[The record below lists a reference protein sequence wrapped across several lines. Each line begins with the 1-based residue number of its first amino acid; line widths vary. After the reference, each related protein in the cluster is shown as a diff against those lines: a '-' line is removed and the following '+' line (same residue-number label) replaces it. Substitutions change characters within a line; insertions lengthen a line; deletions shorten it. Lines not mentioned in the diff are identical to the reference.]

1 MLKTL
6 YQQIKQYRT
15 AALLTPGFTALEVLM
30 DVLIPY
36 VTASLIDKGIN
47 AGDMENVYF
56 YGAIMMGMALLSL
69 VFGILGGRCSAYAS
83 TGFAANLRA
92 AMYRNIQRM
101 AFSDIDK
108 YATSGLI
115 TRMTTDVNALQSA
128 FQQIMGISVRAPFK
142 LLLSILMCL
151 VIDAR
156 LSLIFLI
163 ALVILSFS
171 LYHIISRVAR
181 LFQQV
186 FVKYDDLN
194 QSVQENITG
203 IRLVKAF
210 VREDY
215 ENAKFAKAAEN
226 LYKLYVKAESLM
238 AWNHP
243 IMNMVVYGCII
254 ALSWMGAHYIVEGT
268 LTTGELT
275 SLFTY
280 VMSILMSLMML
291 SMVFVMLTQS
301 AASAK
306 RVAEIIEE
314 EPDIVNPANGIT
326 TIPDGSIEF
335 RQVRFDYKS
344 KVEGRR
350 SKVEGQR
357 PKDEGRSSLLV
368 PPSSHHSSLLA
379 PPSSQSPLS
388 EGEGSGVR
396 LPHKRSALYNIT
408 FSIKSG
414 ETIGVIGGTGSGK
427 STLVN
432 LISRLYD
439 PREGEV
445 CVGGH
450 NVKDYDLT
458 ALRHAVSVVLQ
469 QNILFSGTVLDNLRW
484 GNPDATLEECRY
496 ACQMAQADEFV
507 SQMPEGYD
515 TQIEQGGT
523 NVSGGQ
529 KQRLCIARALLKHP
543 KILVLDDST
552 SACDTAT
559 DAKIREAIHHQLPEM
574 TKIIIA
580 QRILSVRDCD
590 RILVLDNGVVT
601 GFDTHD
607 NLLKTNTL
615 YQEINAIQH
624 EDGGDFDD
632 KSLTPDPSLSE
643 RGGTRKEERGARN
656 EERLRVGERSSGMGG
671 ATFDLRPLK

>member
-6 YQQIKQYRT
+6 VKQIGEYRL
-15 AALLTPGFTALEVLM
+15 ASILTPIWTALEVSM

-36 VTASLIDKGIN
+36 VTASLIDKGIT
-47 AGDMENVYF
+47 AGNMQNVYF
-56 YGAIMMGMALLSL
+56 YGTIMLGMAMMSM

-83 TGFAANLRA
+83 TGFAANLRS
-92 AMYRNIQRM
+92 AMYRNIQRL

-108 YATSGLI
+108 YALSGLI

-128 FQQIMGISVRAPFK
+128 FQQILGVSVRAPFK
-142 LLLSILMCL
+142 LVLSILMCL

-156 LSLIFLI
+156 LSLVFLV
-163 ALVILSFS
+163 ALLILSFS
-171 LYHIISRVAR
+171 LYHIISRVAK

-186 FVKYDDLN
+186 FVKYDELN
-194 QSVQENITG
+194 QSVQENVSA

-215 ENAKFAKAAEN
+215 ENEKFARAADN

-254 ALSWMGAHYIVEGT
+254 ALSWLGAHYIVEGT

-314 EPDIVNPANGIT
+314 EPDIVNPEQPVYEIA
-326 TIPDGSIEF
+326 DGSVAF
-335 RQVRFDYKS
+335 RGVRFDYARPTPGKS
-344 KVEGRR
+344 R
-350 SKVEGQR
+350 
-357 PKDEGRSSLLV
+357 
-368 PPSSHHSSLLA
+368 
-379 PPSSQSPLS
+379 
-388 EGEGSGVR
+388 
-396 LPHKRSALYNIT
+396 RSALYNVS
-408 FSIKSG
+408 FDIKSG

-427 STLVN
+427 SSLVN
-432 LISRLYD
+432 LVSRLYD
-439 PREGEV
+439 VTEGEV
-445 CVGGH
+445 LVGGR
-450 NVKDYDLT
+450 NVKEYDLT
-458 ALRHAVSVVLQ
+458 ALRNAVSVVLQ
-469 QNILFSGTVLDNLRW
+469 NNILFSGTILDNLRW
-484 GNPDATLEECRY
+484 GNGEATDEDCRR
-496 ACQMAQADEFV
+496 ACQMACADEFID
-507 SQMPEGYD
+507 QMPEGYH
-515 TQIEQGGT
+515 TRIEQGGT

-529 KQRLCIARALLKHP
+529 KQRLCIARALLKKP
-543 KILVLDDST
+543 QILVLDDST

-559 DAKIREAIHHQLPEM
+559 DAKIRKAIHTQLPDM

-580 QRILSVRDCD
+580 QRISSVEHCD
-590 RILVLDNGVVT
+590 RILVMDNGVVT

-607 NLLKTNTL
+607 NLLKTNAL
-615 YQEINAIQH
+615 YQEIYAIQ
-624 EDGGDFDD
+624 EADMGDFDQ
-632 KSLTPDPSLSE
+632 KGWNSESRQASLDGRVVTDE
-643 RGGTRKEERGARN
+643 RETKGGG
-656 EERLRVGERSSGMGG
+656 V
-671 ATFDLRPLK
+671 

>member
-15 AALLTPGFTALEVLM
+15 AALLTPAFTALEVLM

-56 YGAIMMGMALLSL
+56 YGAIMLGMAFLSL
-69 VFGILGGRCSAYAS
+69 AFGIIGGRFSAYAS
-83 TGFAANLRA
+83 TGFAANLRL
-92 AMYRNIQRM
+92 AMYQNIQRF

-115 TRMTTDVNALQSA
+115 TRMTTDVNSLQSA
-128 FQQIMGISVRAPFK
+128 FQQILGISVRAPFK
-142 LLLSILMCL
+142 LVLSILMCL

-156 LSLIFLI
+156 LSLIFLV
-163 ALVILSFS
+163 ALIILSFS

-186 FVKYDDLN
+186 FVKYDELN
-194 QSVQENITG
+194 QSVQENVTG

-215 ENAKFAKAAEN
+215 ENEKFARAAEN

-254 ALSWMGAHYIVEGT
+254 ALSWMGAHYIVDGT

-280 VMSILMSLMML
+280 IMSILMSLMML

-314 EPDIVNPANGIT
+314 EPDIVNPEHPVFEIA
-326 TIPDGSIEF
+326 DGSLEF
-335 RQVRFDYKS
+335 RNVRFDYVTNKD
-344 KVEGRR
+344 RR
-350 SKVEGQR
+350 SKVEG
-357 PKDEGRSSLLV
+357 
-368 PPSSHHSSLLA
+368 
-379 PPSSQSPLS
+379 
-388 EGEGSGVR
+388 
-396 LPHKRSALYNIT
+396 HKRSALFNIN
-408 FSIKSG
+408 FNIQSG
-414 ETIGVIGGTGSGK
+414 ETIGIIGGTGSGK
-427 STLVN
+427 STLIS

-439 PREGEV
+439 PTQGEV
-445 CVGGH
+445 FVGGH

-469 QNILFSGTVLDNLRW
+469 QNILFSGSVLDNLRW
-484 GNPDATLEECRY
+484 GNPDATLEECRK
-496 ACQMAQADEFV
+496 ACQMAQADDFV
-507 SQMPEGYD
+507 SAMPEGYD
-515 TQIEQGGT
+515 THIEQGGT

-543 KILVLDDST
+543 KILILDDST

-559 DAKIREAIHHQLPEM
+559 DAKIREAFHTQLPDM
-574 TKIIIA
+574 TKVIIA
-580 QRILSVRDCD
+580 QRILSVKDCD
-590 RILVLDNGVVT
+590 RILVMDNGVVT
-601 GFDTHD
+601 GFDTHE
-607 NLLKTNTL
+607 NLLKNNTL
-615 YQEINAIQH
+615 YQEINAIQN
-624 EDGGDFDD
+624 ENVGDFDEV
-632 KSLTPDPSLSE
+632 K
-643 RGGTRKEERGARN
+643 
-656 EERLRVGERSSGMGG
+656 GG
-671 ATFDLRPLK
+671 AA

>member
-1 MLKTL
+1 MIKTL
-6 YQQIKQYRT
+6 YQQIRQYRT
-15 AALLTPGFTALEVLM
+15 ASLLTPAFTALEVLM

-47 AGDMENVYF
+47 AGDMESVYF
-56 YGAIMMGMALLSL
+56 YGAVMMGMALLSL
-69 VFGILGGRCSAYAS
+69 VFGILGGRCSAYAA
-83 TGFAANLRA
+83 TGFAANLRS

-108 YATSGLI
+108 YATSGLV

-171 LYHIISRVAR
+171 LYHIISRVSR

-326 TIPDGSIEF
+326 TVPDGSIEF
-335 RQVRFDYKS
+335 RGVRFDYQS
-344 KVEGRR
+344 KDEGQR
-350 SKVEGQR
+350 SKV
-357 PKDEGRSSLLV
+357 
-368 PPSSHHSSLLA
+368 
-379 PPSSQSPLS
+379 SPL
-388 EGEGSGVR
+388 

-408 FSIKSG
+408 FSVKSG

-432 LISRLYD
+432 LINRLYD

-507 SQMPEGYD
+507 SQMPEGYN
-515 TQIEQGGT
+515 TRIEQGGT

-615 YQEINAIQH
+615 YQEINAIQT
-624 EDGGDFDD
+624 ENIGDFD
-632 KSLTPDPSLSE
+632 
-643 RGGTRKEERGARN
+643 A
-656 EERLRVGERSSGMGG
+656 
-671 ATFDLRPLK
+671 

>member
-15 AALLTPGFTALEVLM
+15 AALLTPAFTALEVLM

-56 YGAIMMGMALLSL
+56 YGAIMLGMAFLSL
-69 VFGILGGRCSAYAS
+69 AFGIIGGRFSAYAS
-83 TGFAANLRA
+83 TGFAANLRL
-92 AMYRNIQRM
+92 AMYQNIQRF

-115 TRMTTDVNALQSA
+115 TRMTTDVNSLQSA
-128 FQQIMGISVRAPFK
+128 FQQILGISVRAPFK
-142 LLLSILMCL
+142 LVLSILMCL

-156 LSLIFLI
+156 LSLIFLV
-163 ALVILSFS
+163 ALIILSFS

-186 FVKYDDLN
+186 FVKYDELN
-194 QSVQENITG
+194 QSVQENVTG

-215 ENAKFAKAAEN
+215 ENEKFARAAEN

-254 ALSWMGAHYIVEGT
+254 ALSWMGAHYIVDGT

-280 VMSILMSLMML
+280 IMSILMSLMML

-314 EPDIVNPANGIT
+314 EPDIVNPEHPVFEIA
-326 TIPDGSIEF
+326 DGSLEF
-335 RQVRFDYKS
+335 RNVRFDYVTNKD
-344 KVEGRR
+344 RR
-350 SKVEGQR
+350 SKVEG
-357 PKDEGRSSLLV
+357 
-368 PPSSHHSSLLA
+368 
-379 PPSSQSPLS
+379 
-388 EGEGSGVR
+388 
-396 LPHKRSALYNIT
+396 HKRSALFNIN
-408 FSIKSG
+408 FNIQSG

-427 STLVN
+427 STLIS

-439 PREGEV
+439 PTQGEV
-445 CVGGH
+445 FVGGH

-469 QNILFSGTVLDNLRW
+469 QNILFSGSVLDNLRW
-484 GNPDATLEECRY
+484 GNPDATLEECRK
-496 ACQMAQADEFV
+496 ACQMAQADDFV
-507 SQMPEGYD
+507 SAMPEGYD
-515 TQIEQGGT
+515 THIEQGGT

-529 KQRLCIARALLKHP
+529 KQRLCIARSLLKHP
-543 KILVLDDST
+543 KILILDDST

-559 DAKIREAIHHQLPEM
+559 DAKIREAFHTQLPDM
-574 TKIIIA
+574 TKVIIA
-580 QRILSVRDCD
+580 QRILSVKDCD
-590 RILVLDNGVVT
+590 RILVMDNGVVT
-601 GFDTHD
+601 GFDTHE
-607 NLLKTNTL
+607 NLLKNNTL
-615 YQEINAIQH
+615 YQEINAIQN
-624 EDGGDFDD
+624 ENVGDFDEV
-632 KSLTPDPSLSE
+632 K
-643 RGGTRKEERGARN
+643 
-656 EERLRVGERSSGMGG
+656 GG
-671 ATFDLRPLK
+671 AA